1 VPNGGYSDSYF
12 VSLCAPPLVAT
23 SVFEDYMY
31 QGACDQGNH
40 RNIQFIESHY
50 ENHIHNT
57 DDESFDENCFNR
69 SNHLFY
75 AMKKICM

>member
-1 VPNGGYSDSYF
+1 MPNGEYSDSYF

-23 SVFEDYMY
+23 RIFEDDMDE
-31 QGACDQGNH
+31 GACDQGNQW
-40 RNIQFIESHY
+40 NIQSIKSHD